1 MIFVLVL
8 KIESITDRKIC
19 NGKNSRWILLKLDSL
34 PNRKIATAFTQ
45 QKKQRTPECMQ
56 SDVFIFAK
64 QNKNRKS
71 ARHFHQ
77 TAMPIYSSVPLNVKL
92 PYKSTSTDDNG
103 VAKPI
108 LYFQDSVICTIF
120 CTIKHAMKKV
130 FRLLSTSKKVKVS
143 FQEESKH
150 CKHTLART
158 FRLTHNYYCHSRIT
172 PFELKKKV

>member
-19 NGKNSRWILLKLDSL
+19 KGKNSRWILLKLDSL

-45 QKKQRTPECMQ
+45 KRTPECMQ

-64 QNKNRKS
+64 QNKKRKS
-71 ARHFHQ
+71 SQHFHQ

-103 VAKPI
+103 VATPI
-108 LYFQDSVICTIF
+108 LYFQNSVICTIF
-120 CTIKHAMKKV
+120 CTIKYAMTKV
-130 FRLLSTSKKVKVS
+130 FRLLSTNKKS
-143 FQEESKH
+143 
-150 CKHTLART
+150 
-158 FRLTHNYYCHSRIT
+158 
-172 PFELKKKV
+172 